1 MRESVRARLPLQGQA
16 SKFPPNDQVTRR
28 TNLPNS
34 PANGKGRNYHSR
46 VPSLVITTC
55 RLGLALTSI
64 MCVAAA
70 TGQSRLPI
78 GRVLTWSQPGTEID
92 SMSFSRDGRFIA
104 MVSRA
109 HEADGD
115 EAEGLPESYFR
126 TMKERKRKDP
136 RFADPVIKMIDLKG
150 KTVCEVSF
158 GWNPSISPDDK
169 QLAYS
174 RQVKP
179 ISGLRV
185 VAETE
190 AGNDIQLF
198 DCQTKES
205 RRIAAP
211 DKGYLDNPS
220 FVEDGSALVYTQNEA
235 VNGAF
240 AGAIGV
246 ERLDLRLDRKST
258 LLRENPIPATPCPL
272 RGTPE
277 QTHDSIIC
285 SQATNRTTQFF
296 PLIFQIDC
304 ANDQLMVLLGTPLP
318 SLPDLYMAN
327 QYDMNLVSLVPVQ
340 RVIFPFGKIGLDR
353 TDELSF
359 QLASAHRVLVFS
371 AYWKI
376 LSPTTGN
383 WLPELGPKNTKQ
395 RSLYSPD
402 LNYYLSFEPQEDSDH
417 FVLYET
423 KTGKALVALPHG
435 VDATGATWS
444 SDSKHFAIVMA
455 PRGSVGLNYHENLIV
470 YAIH

>member
-1 MRESVRARLPLQGQA
+1 LSQIGGV
-16 SKFPPNDQVTRR
+16 
-28 TNLPNS
+28 
-34 PANGKGRNYHSR
+34 RNYHSR
-46 VPSLVITTC
+46 LPSLAVVAC
-55 RLGLALTSI
+55 RMGLALASI
-64 MCVAAA
+64 VCAAA
-70 TGQSRLPI
+70 AASQSRLTI
-78 GRVLTWSQPGTEID
+78 RRVLTWSQPGTEID
-92 SMSFSRDGRFIA
+92 SVSFSPDGKFIA
-104 MVSRA
+104 TVSRA

-126 TMKERKRKDP
+126 TMEERNRKNP

-150 KTVCEVSF
+150 ETVCEVSF

-169 QLAYS
+169 ELAYS

-179 ISGLRV
+179 ITGLRV
-185 VAETE
+185 LAETE

-198 DCQTKES
+198 DCKPKES
-205 RRIAAP
+205 RHIAGP
-211 DKGYLDNPS
+211 DKGYLDNPL
-220 FVEDGSALVYTQNEA
+220 FVEDGGALVYTQNEA

-246 ERLDLRLDRKST
+246 QRFDLRLNREST
-258 LLRENPIPATPCPL
+258 LLRQNPVAATPCPP

-304 ANDQLMVLLGTPLP
+304 ANNQLRVPLP

-327 QYDMNLVSLVPVQ
+327 QYDMNLVSLAPV
-340 RVIFPFGKIGLDR
+340 RKLIFPFGKIALAR
-353 TDELSF
+353 TNEVSF
-359 QLASAHRVLVFS
+359 QLASAQRVLVFS
-371 AYWKI
+371 GYWKI
-376 LSPTTGN
+376 LSASTGI
-383 WLPELGPKNTKQ
+383 WLPDVGPKNTKQ

-402 LNYYLSFEPQEDSDH
+402 LKYYLSFEPQEDSDH

-423 KTGKALVALPHG
+423 KTGMALVTFPRG
-435 VDATGATWS
+435 MEATGASWS

-455 PRGSVGLNYHENLIV
+455 PRGAGGLNYHENLIV
-470 YAIH
+470 YAIP